1 MVTASELRNLTED
14 EFTKK
19 EKDLKEEL
27 FNIRIQVS
35 TKQVNNYSEIKK
47 LKKDIARIETVKR
60 EKRSAG
66 GDVNA

>member
-1 MVTASELRNLTED
+1 MVMASELRNLTED

-19 EKDLKEEL
+19 EKDLREEL

-47 LKKDIARIETVKR
+47 LKKDLARIETVKR
-60 EKRSAG
+60 EKRSG
-66 GDVNA
+66 RGDADG

>member
-1 MVTASELRNLTED
+1 MVTASELRNLTDD
-14 EFTKK
+14 EFAKK
-19 EKDLKEEL
+19 EKDIREEL

-47 LKKDIARIETVKR
+47 LRKDIARIETVKR
-60 EKRSAG
+60 ERSMSS

>member
-19 EKDLKEEL
+19 EKDLREEL

-60 EKRSAG
+60 EKRSGG
-66 GDVNA
+66 GDVNG

>member
-1 MVTASELRNLTED
+1 MMTASELRNLTDD
-14 EFTKK
+14 EFAKK
-19 EKDLKEEL
+19 EKDIREEL

-47 LKKDIARIETVKR
+47 LRKDIARIETVKR
-60 EKRSAG
+60 EKSMSS

>member
-1 MVTASELRNLTED
+1 MVTTSELRNLTDD
-14 EFTKK
+14 EFAKK
-19 EKDLKEEL
+19 EKDIREEL

-47 LKKDIARIETVKR
+47 LRKDIARIETVKR
-60 EKRSAG
+60 EKSMSS